1 MACDRQIRYA
11 ATNVI
16 NIDSTEFNTKEFF
29 MGLDCM
35 SIHIIYNKNICLFK
49 ETMH

>member
-16 NIDSTEFNTKEFF
+16 NIDSTEFNTKEFLW
-29 MGLDCM
+29 GWTV
-35 SIHIIYNKNICLFK
+35 CLYTLSTIKTFVY
-49 ETMH
+49 